1 MVNQPDTTI
10 LSDKEG
16 ISSSHLVNMPT
27 YSPRNGVTTGTG
39 NRGGKVYIKVI
50 DENHPEGYTETKL
63 LAEEVYNSE
72 DGDIVIVGYANQL
85 RNLATEAFKASLRYI
100 ENELLP
106 DTPHETLWHNVDPEW
121 ERETISRLAHLIH
134 DEIDR
139 NPDVPE
145 YVAQKLEMKEKDIH
159 GIADDVGYLY
169 DRWQDERGMPGEEFV
184 HYRNY
189 AQKKVEAR
197 KAEFQSLE
205 AEPFVLKFKKGKS
218 MS

>member
-1 MVNQPDTTI
+1 MTHQPDTTI

-39 NRGGKVYIKVI
+39 NRGGKVYIKMI

-85 RNLATEAFKASLRYI
+85 RSLAIEAFHASLRYI
-100 ENELLP
+100 EKEILP
-106 DTPHETLWHNVDPEW
+106 DDKAGGRIWGNIDPEW
-121 ERETISRLAHLIH
+121 ERETIQRLANLIN
-134 DEIDR
+134 DELDR

-145 YVAQKLEMKEKDIH
+145 YVAQKLGD
-159 GIADDVGYLY
+159 
-169 DRWQDERGMPGEEFV
+169 F
-184 HYRNY
+184 RN
-189 AQKKVEAR
+189 
-197 KAEFQSLE
+197 
-205 AEPFVLKFKKGKS
+205 KG
-218 MS
+218 